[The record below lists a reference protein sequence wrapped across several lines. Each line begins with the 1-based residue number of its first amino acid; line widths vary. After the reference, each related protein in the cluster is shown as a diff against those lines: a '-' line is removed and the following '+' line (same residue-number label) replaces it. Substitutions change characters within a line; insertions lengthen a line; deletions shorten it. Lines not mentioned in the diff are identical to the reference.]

1 MSLVDKIRKARETE
15 VEAGGFTFVIRRPTG
30 LEVAEMSAVSR
41 GRAVLPYVIGW
52 KGVRE
57 IDVIPGGDPHPLAF
71 DAEVCAEWLGDR
83 LDILAPLATQ
93 VFESYAAHLKAIE
106 EQKKS

>member
-1 MSLVDKIRKARETE
+1 MSLVEKIRKARETK
-15 VEAGGFTFVIRRPTG
+15 VEAGGFAFVIRRPTA
-30 LEVAEMSAVSR
+30 LEMAEMPAISR
-41 GRAVLPYVIGW
+41 GRAILPFVIGW
-52 KGVRE
+52 EGVKE

-71 DAEVCAEWLGDR
+71 DAGVCSEWLGDR

-93 VFESYAAHLKAIE
+93 IFDAYTAHQKAIE